1 MISSQVQIEL
11 FKHFLPKAEGQKK
24 PVVEAVGQKKLVAEA
39 IDQNKEFEK
48 YRGKVQNKI
57 AYAYVAFIDIA
68 GFSSK
73 IKDWGVENVQDYL
86 NQYYNEIFPII
97 HKHHGQIDK
106 IMGDGIVVV
115 FSNVFGFAYSN
126 GIGSACL
133 DFCKECVETLEKSI
147 FAVKAA
153 IASGQMFFCK
163 TGVEE
168 VYEEISCIGHPMTTA
183 FRLENEASANE
194 IWILRS
200 DSLSEKCQVE
210 GIWFSRYENVYMKGV
225 DESKALVYQCSSLI
239 AGAATWL
246 NR

>member
-1 MISSQVQIEL
+1 MISSQHQIQY
-11 FKHFLPKAEGQKK
+11 FKRFFPKKGL
-24 PVVEAVGQKKLVAEA
+24 VEAV
-39 IDQNKEFEK
+39 DQNKEFEN
-48 YRGKVQNKI
+48 YRNNVQNEI
-57 AYAYVAFIDIA
+57 AHAYVAFVDIA

-73 IKDWGVENVQDYL
+73 IKEWGVEKVQDYL
-86 NQYYNEIFPII
+86 NQYYRVIFPII

-115 FSNVFGFAYSN
+115 FSDVFGFVYPD

-133 DFCKECVETLEKSI
+133 AFCKACIETLEGSV

-168 VYEEISCIGHPMTTA
+168 VYEEISCIGHPMTTV

-194 IWILRS
+194 IWILKS
-200 DSLSEKCQVE
+200 DELSKKCQVG
-210 GIWFSRYENVYMKGV
+210 GIWFSHYENVYMKGV
-225 DESKALVYQCSSLI
+225 DESEALVYQCSSLMARSEWI
-239 AGAATWL
+239 L
-246 NR
+246 R